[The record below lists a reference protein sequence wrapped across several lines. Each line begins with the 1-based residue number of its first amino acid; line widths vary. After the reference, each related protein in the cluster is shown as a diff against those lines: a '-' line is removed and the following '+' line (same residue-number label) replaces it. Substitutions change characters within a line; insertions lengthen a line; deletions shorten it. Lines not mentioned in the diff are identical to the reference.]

1 MAAATTESTL
11 FSDVNALGFLK
22 GVAYG
27 TTIVPFEHTFATTE
41 LDDIGDRVRLA
52 PLRAR
57 GGRNR
62 LVLVGLY
69 WADLE
74 GAAGTLRAKLTV
86 YQNGADTEILAA
98 SAIFN
103 TVSTAGTIYWIL
115 LTGDDCILDDTTGDM
130 EATFDFVVTAAAGN
144 PIAAKLQGIL
154 FYE

>member
-1 MAAATTESTL
+1 MPATTESSL
-11 FSDVNALGFLK
+11 FTDANALGFLN
-22 GVAYG
+22 GCAHG
-27 TTIVPFEHTFATTE
+27 STILPFEHTFAITE
-41 LDDIGDRVRLA
+41 LDEIGDRVRLA
-52 PLRAR
+52 PMRAN

-86 YQNGADTEILAA
+86 YQNGADSEVLAA

-115 LTGDDCILDDTTGDM
+115 LTGDDLILDDTSGDQVG
-130 EATFDFVVTAAAGN
+130 TLDFVVTAAAGN

-154 FYE
+154 IYE